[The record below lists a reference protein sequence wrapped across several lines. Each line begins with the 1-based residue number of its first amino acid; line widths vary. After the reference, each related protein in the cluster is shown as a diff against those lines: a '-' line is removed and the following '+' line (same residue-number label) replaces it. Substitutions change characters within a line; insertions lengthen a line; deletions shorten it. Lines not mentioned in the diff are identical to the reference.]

1 MTGYYAYEYEVLM
14 KLQDKYKIKSVEIT
28 KETREERKT
37 VRDTDGRLKDVVVAK
52 VDVGNTEIKLC
63 FENDF
68 ETRLFREIDIQSGF
82 MKGFDTDYVV
92 SHIGTMIDNQWLNRI
107 KNQ

>member
-28 KETREERKT
+28 KETQEVRKT

-52 VDVGNTEIKLC
+52 VDAKNTEIKLC

-68 ETRLFREIDIQSGF
+68 EIRLFREIDIQSGF

-107 KNQ
+107 KK